1 MKNTILKTF
10 GFIGV
15 LAISTVFSNA
25 KAQEANL
32 LQEVNL
38 TQKENFKQLR
48 NLVSQNF
55 DFTNPN
61 FSEGNTE
68 SVVKFEVAE
77 NGKINNVEVSGDCKY
92 INEELKNVMTQLSYK
107 FHNPNQ
113 LSNVYVMPI
122 NILIASR

>member
-32 LQEVNL
+32 LQEVNV
-38 TQKENFKQLR
+38 TQKENFKELR

-68 SVVKFEVAE
+68 SMVKFEVAE

-107 FHNPNQ
+107 FRNPNQ

>member
-32 LQEVNL
+32 LQEVNV

-107 FHNPNQ
+107 FRNPNQ

>member
-15 LAISTVFSNA
+15 LAISAVFSNA

-32 LQEVNL
+32 LQEVNI
-38 TQKENFKQLR
+38 TQKDNFKQLR

-61 FSEGNTE
+61 LSEGNTE

-77 NGKINNVEVSGDCKY
+77 NGKISNVEVSGDCKY

>member
-38 TQKENFKQLR
+38 TQKENFNQLR

-107 FHNPNQ
+107 FRNPNQ

>member
-25 KAQEANL
+25 KAQEVNL
-32 LQEVNL
+32 LQEVNV
-38 TQKENFKQLR
+38 TQKENFKELR

>member
-32 LQEVNL
+32 LQEVNV
-38 TQKENFKQLR
+38 TQKENFKELR

-107 FHNPNQ
+107 FRNPNQ

>member
-32 LQEVNL
+32 LQEVNV
-38 TQKENFKQLR
+38 TQKENFKELR

-61 FSEGNTE
+61 FSEGNTK

-107 FHNPNQ
+107 FRNPNQ

>member
-1 MKNTILKTF
+1 M
-10 GFIGV
+10 
-15 LAISTVFSNA
+15 
-25 KAQEANL
+25 
-32 LQEVNL
+32 
-38 TQKENFKQLR
+38 
-48 NLVSQNF
+48 VSQNF

-61 FSEGNTE
+61 LSEGNTE

-77 NGKINNVEVSGDCKY
+77 NGKISNVEVSGDCKY